1 MDGRA
6 IDVVAAAFDGPF
18 APGAEPDGATWR
30 SIVDS
35 APDGVL
41 VLDADG
47 KLLHATGEAR
57 TLLGLDANRLLAAY
71 CGDYLGLRG
80 PTSPSTPTGQVRRVL
95 RADGRALWVRF
106 RPVELAAGPD
116 GRPVR
121 AVHLTDLTG
130 LAGPASPGPT
140 ARNAGDAGDE
150 FRRADER
157 WLGTLLRNLGETIVV
172 FDARGRSV
180 GSSGVVAGQTVLG
193 YPPQAW
199 AGGLE
204 LSELVDP
211 ADRARV
217 GLAFRRLV
225 RRPGG
230 RIDGVVRVRAA
241 DGSCVEIEAGAVNLL
256 HDPDVGGVLVTARDV
271 SARARADTFAAGRA
285 EILRQIAAAAPL
297 ESTMRA
303 LVELVDEHLGTGSVA
318 VLPLG
323 ETGEGRSFC
332 AAPLPPGRLESL
344 VHAVGLPS
352 AGEVRVVD
360 GLEPL
365 RAFPDLATAF
375 RAEQVGGLAV
385 VALAAPAVGG
395 GATRPEPPG
404 VLVWSMPDGTRPDP
418 EALAALRAAAE
429 LAAIAIERERAERDL
444 AHQAL
449 HDELTGLANRHLL
462 VDRLEQALNRAKRRG
477 RRLALVF
484 LDLDRFKTINDTL
497 GHDVGDSLLR
507 QFAERLRLLVR
518 PEDTVARFGGDEFV
532 VLVEHLVDEQEATLI
547 ADRLAGASAEPF
559 DLGGR
564 KLAVTASVGIVIGK
578 GDELPGALLR
588 NADTAM
594 YRAKELGRNR
604 TEIYDHR
611 LEAHLADRTELS
623 ADLRSALTDDQLR
636 LVYQPVVDLRTGEMR
651 MIEALL
657 RWDHPRHGRLLPLEF
672 LAVAE
677 ESGQSHELAAWV
689 VEQALADLAAF
700 ARDPAWASAPGWPRP
715 PRLSINLSAHQ
726 LAHPELWTRVEEA
739 LNRHG
744 FVPQNLAID
753 VSERV
758 VATAGE
764 HVLRSL
770 ETLHRHGIGI
780 VLDDVGG
787 SAGTALLAV
796 LERVPADM
804 LKVDPSVITSM
815 DLGEPDD
822 GGHREALQRSMAAG
836 LLGLGKGLG
845 LTVVAEGVDNPR
857 RLQQLRRLGFD
868 LAQGNVIAAPVEADQ
883 LVDLLPG

>member
-6 IDVVAAAFDGPF
+6 IDVVAAAADGPF
-18 APGAEPDGATWR
+18 APEAEPAGATWR
-30 SIVDS
+30 SIVDTD
-35 APDGVL
+35 PDGVL

-47 KLLHATGEAR
+47 RLLHATAAAR

-71 CGDYLGLRG
+71 RGDYLGLAAQR
-80 PTSPSTPTGQVRRVL
+80 PETPAGQVRHVL
-95 RADGRALWVRF
+95 RADGRSLWVRF

-121 AVHLTDLTG
+121 AVHVTDLTG
-130 LAGPASPGPT
+130 PTGPGRPPGEAVDLGDGP
-140 ARNAGDAGDE
+140 RN
-150 FRRADER
+150 ADER

-241 DGSCVEIEAGAVNLL
+241 DGSCVEVEAGAVNLL
-256 HDPDVGGVLVTARDV
+256 HDPDVGGILVTARDV
-271 SARARADTFAAGRA
+271 SSRARADTFTAGQA

-303 LVELVDEHLGTGSVA
+303 LVELVDEHLGTGGVA

-323 ETGEGRSFC
+323 ETGEGRSFS

-344 VHAVGLPS
+344 VHAVGLPP

-365 RAFPDLATAF
+365 RAFPDLAAAL
-375 RAEQVGGLAV
+375 RAEQVGRLAV
-385 VALAAPAVGG
+385 VALGAPAAGS

-404 VLVWSMPDGTRPDP
+404 VLVWLMPEHTRPDTG
-418 EALAALRAAAE
+418 AIAALRAAAE

-444 AHQAL
+444 AHLAL
-449 HDELTGLANRHLL
+449 HDVLTGLAIRHLL

-497 GHDVGDSLLR
+497 GHDVGDQLLR

-532 VLVEHLVDEQEATLI
+532 VLVEHVIDEQEAAQI
-547 ADRLAGASAEPF
+547 AERLEGSMNEPF
-559 DLGGR
+559 QLDEQQ
-564 KLAVTASVGIVIGK
+564 LAVTASVGIVIGK
-578 GDELPGALLR
+578 GDDQPAALLR
-588 NADTAM
+588 NADSAM

-604 TEIYDHR
+604 TEMYDTR
-611 LEAHLADRTELS
+611 LEAHLADRTRLGV
-623 ADLRSALTDDQLR
+623 DLRTALIEGHLH
-636 LVYQPVVDLRTGEMR
+636 LVYQPIVDLRSGEMR

-657 RWDHPRHGRLLPLEF
+657 RWDHPDHGRLLPLDF
-672 LAVAE
+672 LAAAE
-677 ESGQSHELAAWV
+677 DSGQGLELGAWV
-689 VEQALADLAAF
+689 IERALTDLARF
-700 ARDPAWASAPGWPRP
+700 ARHPAWDGAPGWPRP
-715 PRLSINLSAHQ
+715 PRLVVNLSARQ
-726 LAHPELWTRVEEA
+726 LAHPELVARVELA
-739 LNRHG
+739 LVRHH
-744 FVPQNLAID
+744 FLPQNLAVD
-753 VSERV
+753 VSERAL
-758 VATAGE
+758 ATAGE
-764 HVLRSL
+764 MALRNL
-770 ETLHRHGIGI
+770 DHLHRIGVGIA
-780 VLDDVGG
+780 LDDVGG
-787 SAGTALLAV
+787 GPSTALLNV
-796 LERVPADM
+796 LERVPADI
-804 LKVDPSVITSM
+804 LKVDPSVIASM
-815 DLGEPDD
+815 GLGERTPDD
-822 GGHREALQRSMAAG
+822 RRVSLQRSMAAG
-836 LLGLGKGLG
+836 LLGLGRGLG
-845 LTVVAEGVDNPR
+845 LTVVAEGVDQPR
-857 RLQQLRRLGFD
+857 RVQQLRQLGFD
-868 LAQGNVIAAPVEADQ
+868 LAQGHAIGAPVEADRM
-883 LVDLLPG
+883 VTLLPG